1 MRVTARGRESGKR
14 RRWGTLMGG
23 AFLAGLLAMG
33 VLLLLPGHG
42 KREQGP
48 ASSFA
53 PPAILSPPAPQ
64 PAGQP
69 PASRLAIVVDDLG
82 YEPSLDAEWLKIP
95 EKATVAVLPFGPSS
109 RKVAETARARGWTVI
124 LHIPMEPESPVS
136 DRTERFRIRRGMGR
150 EEIETLLQRMAEN
163 LPQATGASNHMGS
176 AATADPV
183 TMAAVASTLRKMG
196 FFMLDSATTPRS
208 LVLDAARD
216 AGIPAARRDVYIDG
230 SVSPMEMTR
239 QWEQAVSAAKEKGSA
254 ILVLQGGM
262 DTLRIL
268 VELLPRLREENVEA
282 VTLDELFRAG
292 KEA

>member
-1 MRVTARGRESGKR
+1 MRAGGREGSRR
-14 RRWGTLMGG
+14 RRWGALMGG

-33 VLLLLPGHG
+33 LLLLLPGHG
-42 KREQGP
+42 NKGQEP
-48 ASSFA
+48 ASPFA
-53 PPAILSPPAPQ
+53 PPAILSPAGPQ

-109 RKVAETARARGWTVI
+109 RKVAETARSRGWTVI
-124 LHIPMEPESPVS
+124 LHIPMEPESQVS

-150 EEIETLLQRMAEN
+150 EEIETLLRRMAEN
-163 LPQATGASNHMGS
+163 LPGATGASNHMGS
-176 AATADPV
+176 AATADSA
-183 TMAAVASTLRKMG
+183 TMAAVASALRKMG

-230 SVSPMEMTR
+230 SVSPVEMTR
-239 QWEQAVSAAKEKGSA
+239 QWEQAVAAAKEKGAA
-254 ILVLQGGM
+254 ILVCQGGM
-262 DTLRIL
+262 ETLRIL

-282 VTLDELFRAG
+282 VTLDELFRTG
-292 KEA
+292 KET